1 MIPCCSIRP
10 DRLHIDEEL
19 MAELSDIK
27 ALIQPDEILLTVD
40 AMTGQDIVNVAQS
53 FHDQLSVTGL
63 VLTKLD
69 GDSRGGGILSV
80 RSITHVPGHVCRS
93 GRKDR

>member
-10 DRLHIDEEL
+10 DDCISIEEL

-69 GDSRGGGILSV
+69 GDSRRRAVSSRYVPSRMCRSCLSV
-80 RSITHVPGHVCRS
+80 SEHAI
-93 GRKDR
+93 